1 MDGPPSPSSPKPI
14 QQRRELWV
22 FVFLLVGLPALF
34 SAMILPFSPAAAL
47 PWVVVLWSIAGA
59 AGYRIWRIDHP
70 NESARSAVGLR
81 LAVLIPTA
89 AFGIAVLIFREYP
102 VLLVLIVVVW
112 LLLLLLLGLG
122 MWYAERSMRR

>member
-14 QQRRELWV
+14 TQRRGLWV
-22 FVFLLVGLPALF
+22 FVFLVIGLPALL
-34 SAMILPFSPAAAL
+34 SAMVLPFSPAAAL
-47 PWVVVLWSIAGA
+47 PWVVVLWSIAGV

-89 AFGIAVLIFREYP
+89 AAGFIVLISGDFP
-102 VLLVLIVVVW
+102 VLRVLIVVVW
-112 LLLLLLLGLG
+112 LVLLLLLGLG
-122 MWYAERSMRR
+122 AWYAERGTKR